1 MEHGNMRKYIV
12 ITSINNPTNAVISF
26 SKKLDYKLVVI
37 GDKKTPADWFCEN
50 ARYLSIKEQGKIG
63 KYLNKILPYNHY
75 CRKMIGYLYS
85 IANDA
90 DFIIDTDDD
99 NIPNDVWG
107 FPENKETYAV
117 INEGMGFINVYQ
129 LYTNMHIWPRGLPLS
144 LINKRFNLE
153 NSIDEKC
160 CNVGIWQGLADED
173 PDVDAIYRLTKNNT
187 CIFNKRNPVVLGK
200 GTISP
205 FNTQNTIVTKELFP
219 LMYLPTFVTFRFT
232 DILRGLIAQP
242 IMWLYGYQLGF
253 TNANVVQ
260 KRNIHNYFEDFLSE
274 IPMYKHSEEIVGIAS
289 DVITK
294 DDSIQNNLFNVY
306 VELHT
311 NNIVESK
318 ELVTLEA
325 WLKDLDYIMG
335 QKVCV

>member
-1 MEHGNMRKYIV
+1 MKKFIV
-12 ITSINNPTNAVISF
+12 ITSINNPTDAVISF
-26 SKKLDYKLVVI
+26 SRKHDYKLVVI

-50 ARYLSIKEQGKIG
+50 TRYLSIEEQSGIG

-99 NIPNDVWG
+99 NIPNNDWG
-107 FPENKETYAV
+107 YPENKGVYTV
-117 INEGMGFINVYQ
+117 IDEGMGFINVYQ
-129 LYTNMHIWPRGLPLS
+129 HYTDKKIWPRGLPLS
-144 LINKRFNLE
+144 LINKRFNFE
-153 NSIDEKC
+153 NLISKKC

-173 PDVDAIYRLTKNNT
+173 PDVDAIYRLTMNDS
-187 CIFNKRNPVVLGK
+187 CIFKKRDPVVLGK

-205 FNTQNTIVTKELFP
+205 FNTQNTLITKELFP
-219 LMYLPTFVTFRFT
+219 LLYLPTFVTFRFT

-253 TNANVVQ
+253 TKATVVQ
-260 KRNIHNYFEDFLSE
+260 KRNIHDYFEDFLSE
-274 IPMYKHSEEIVGIAS
+274 IPMYKHSEDIVGIAS
-289 DVITK
+289 DVITR

-306 VELHT
+306 EALHKK
-311 NNIVESK
+311 NIVESK

-325 WLKDLDYIMG
+325 WLKDLDHILG
-335 QKVCV
+335 QKDCI